1 MRRAAS
7 FGMCALVIAAA
18 MGAFPRIGRADCAA
32 PQVSTVRSAEPG
44 TIILVRGQYWAS
56 ECNDTSSCTS
66 GCISMSCTE
75 AGAQSPP
82 ETGLRVTVVPADA
95 PEGREGTILVQ
106 GLDADPE
113 TYAIRVGTFLPAE
126 LEPGRYRVTMGNDHS
141 GIYRSQPFQVVA
153 EGSGD
158 A

>member
-1 MRRAAS
+1 
-7 FGMCALVIAAA
+7 
-18 MGAFPRIGRADCAA
+18 
-32 PQVSTVRSAEPG
+32 
-44 TIILVRGQYWAS
+44 
-56 ECNDTSSCTS
+56 
-66 GCISMSCTE
+66 MSCTE

-113 TYAIRVGTFLPAE
+113 TYAVRVGTFLPAE
-126 LEPGRYRVTMGNDHS
+126 LEPGHYRVTMGNDHS
-141 GIYRSQPFQVVA
+141 GIFRSQPFQVVA
-153 EGSGD
+153 EGSGE